1 MLEKG
6 ETAPDFSLEGSDG
19 KRHKLADFRGKR
31 LVLYFYPKDDTPG
44 CTAEAKCLNSS
55 IGEIRNKGAEVVGI
69 SADSLDSHAKFTNKY
84 GLGFLLLSDPEKK
97 TIKEYEA
104 YGSRGIFGEGTL
116 RKTFIID
123 EKGKILEIFQKVDA
137 AHHDKE
143 VLAFLN
149 GKSSSK

>member
-19 KRHKLADFRGKR
+19 KRHTLAEFRGKR

-55 IGEIRNKGAEVVGI
+55 IDEIRKKGAEVVGI

-123 EKGKILEIFQKVDA
+123 EKGKILEIFKKVDA
-137 AHHDKE
+137 GHHDKE